1 MKRAA
6 IIGMGDIYP
15 IHMAAIQAYPQI
27 TLCAVCDSDE
37 AKEGQAPQ
45 GVPFYRDY
53 KEMIRAEKPDC
64 VHICLPHY
72 LHYPVAKEAAG
83 MGVHVFCEKPM
94 AVSTAEAEAF
104 SRLEMDY
111 PKLQIGIC
119 LQNRRNETVE
129 LLKTFIDSK
138 EYGSVTGIRGNV
150 PWYRPKEYYDCKPW
164 RGRWETAGSG
174 CMMNQAIHT
183 LDLLSYLG
191 GKIRGVRATVSQ
203 ILDYG
208 IEVEDT
214 VSASLD
220 YENGARGLFMA
231 TNANFKNEPVQI
243 VVQMEKGEFR
253 IYDNIL
259 YQVMEDGT
267 VKKLAEDRKMPGTK
281 FYYGASHQKLI
292 SEFYHSLETGE
303 RSYVSAKDGEMSIR
317 LICGI
322 LRAGETGAYI
332 SL

>member
-1 MKRAA
+1 
-6 IIGMGDIYP
+6 
-15 IHMAAIQAYPQI
+15 
-27 TLCAVCDSDE
+27 
-37 AKEGQAPQ
+37 
-45 GVPFYRDY
+45 
-53 KEMIRAEKPDC
+53 
-64 VHICLPHY
+64 
-72 LHYPVAKEAAG
+72 
-83 MGVHVFCEKPM
+83 
-94 AVSTAEAEAF
+94 
-104 SRLEMDY
+104 MDY

>member
-15 IHMAAIQAYPQI
+15 IHMAAIQADPQI
-27 TLCAVCDSDE
+27 TLCAVCDSDK

-214 VSASLD
+214 VSASLN

>member
-15 IHMAAIQAYPQI
+15 IHMAAIQADPQI

-37 AKEGQAPQ
+37 VKEGQAPQ

-104 SRLEMDY
+104 SRLEMDH

-129 LLKTFIDSK
+129 LLKTFIDSR
-138 EYGSVTGIRGNV
+138 EYGSVTGIRGIV

-243 VVQMEKGEFR
+243 VVQMEKGGFR

-267 VKKLAEDRKMPGTK
+267 VKKLAEDRKMPGNK

-303 RSYVSAKDGEMSIR
+303 RSYVTAKDGEMSIR